1 MPAARAHR
9 LCPNGIFLPVDMAY
23 YRMMSHRIMH
33 EVFLTVTD
41 RFEQVSVDEGYMD
54 VSAALLEWGR
64 RARSARGFALRWP
77 SAST

>member
-1 MPAARAHR
+1 MPERH
-9 LCPNGIFLPVDMAY
+9 FLPVDMAY

-54 VSAALLEWGR
+54 VSAALLEWGG